1 MAKKRSNAGAAQA
14 AKKAKIESKPEKSS
28 KKTDFLSHHVIGQM
42 VEDIINEDKYNNI
55 VPLLE
60 QFDLVQKTLSTQP
73 KTEALQVCE
82 SLTGSLLEA
91 FKGLIEKQTMVKTKD
106 EKRNIIAAWLTD
118 KFDKYRAKLLWL
130 INSRLPGDTTDVQTG
145 AQSAY
150 LEIVKQYTEHH
161 SEFPLDMYQ
170 DFVHALVSSTASPYI
185 KAVLLSTFQSMF
197 LEHEDLQ
204 VNLFQEPLVK
214 KFNEWKNL
222 EGPTKDIIFENFY
235 QLIREGVMF
244 DDDELSGDNYT
255 SVPRMEESDK
265 KAFKENYQRCIFAWV
280 RMAELSADQYKQ
292 LLNILGYS
300 ILPYLSSP
308 SSMMDFLTDSL
319 DQEEDE
325 IIPLLVI
332 NSIWELMKKYNLEYP
347 DFFTRLYY
355 LLTPSLL
362 YTRYR
367 ARFFRLLDLFLSSTH
382 LSANLVASFIK
393 RLARLAMTSSAP
405 GVVIVFPFIYNLLK
419 RHPSCMIMLQ
429 NPDGKK
435 NPNYEDPFDEKETNP
450 QKTGAIG
457 SSLWELETLQSHYHP
472 NIATLAKIFSEP
484 FRKPSYNMEDFLDWT
499 YKSLLD
505 SEEKRKYKGLAAL
518 EYEEWETLFGK
529 ENAFMEGWV
538 L

>member
-1 MAKKRSNAGAAQA
+1 MA
-14 AKKAKIESKPEKSS
+14 AKKAKKESKPEKSS
-28 KKTDFLSHHVIGQM
+28 LKTDYLSRHVIEQM
-42 VEDIINEDKYNNI
+42 VEDIIKDDKYNNI

-60 QFDLVQKTLSTQP
+60 QFDLAQNKLSSEP
-73 KTEALQVCE
+73 NPEALQVCE

-91 FKGLIEKQTMVKTKD
+91 FKWLIEKQIMVKTKD

-130 INSRLPGDTTDVQTG
+130 INSRLPGETTDVQIG

-150 LEIVKQYTEHH
+150 LEIVKHYTEHH
-161 SEFPLDMYQ
+161 NEFPLEIYQ
-170 DFVHALVSSTASPYI
+170 DFVHALVSNTASTDV
-185 KAVLLSTFQSMF
+185 KNVLLPTFQNMF
-197 LEHEDLQ
+197 IEHEDLQ
-204 VNLFQEPLVK
+204 VYFFQEPLVE

-235 QLIREGVMF
+235 QLICEGVLL
-244 DDDELSGDNYT
+244 DDEELNGDNYT
-255 SVPRMEESDK
+255 SVPRMEESEI
-265 KAFKENYQRCIFAWV
+265 KAFKEKYQNCIFAWV
-280 RMAELSADQYKQ
+280 KMADLSADQYKQ
-292 LLNILGYS
+292 LLNILGHS

-308 SSMMDFLTDSL
+308 SSMMDFLTDSF

-347 DFFTRLYY
+347 DFFTKLYS

-435 NPNYEDPFDEKETNP
+435 NPSYEDPFDEKETNP

-529 ENAFMEGWV
+529 ENAFMEAWV